1 MRTSIATVSVSGT
14 LPEKLAAIA
23 AAGFDG
29 IEIFENDLLACP
41 LSPEEVRLRA
51 ADLGLSIDLY
61 QPFRDFEAM
70 PAADLRR
77 AEHKFQVMERLGADT
92 LLVCSNVSPAAVDDD
107 GLAAAQL
114 RSLAERAAEHGIR
127 VAYEALAWGRHVND
141 YLHAWRIV
149 RLADHPNLGTCLDSF
164 HILSRGS
171 DPIGIE
177 AIPGEKIFFL
187 QLADAPLLAMD
198 VLQWSRHYR
207 CFPGQGGFDLAG
219 LVGNVLNAGYTGPLS
234 LEVFNDH
241 FRQADAARTAR
252 DGRRSLIA
260 LEQALDRTAHPAV
273 PTGYAFAELSDTATA
288 TATAAGTATPTGTA
302 IATPTGTATA
312 TGSLRGVLT
321 ALGFAPAGSH
331 PSKPVEL
338 WQQGEARLLV
348 NVTGD
353 EPALVSLG
361 LDSPDPARAVEH
373 AGSLLSPVLPRER
386 APREAPLDAIAAPDG
401 TEIFF
406 CGTEWRGDFTSNGTP
421 ERPGDPAPDGTPER
435 PGPVQGGTPE
445 RPADPV
451 PGTTA
456 TGTITHID
464 HVALTQPWHHFDEAA
479 LFYRSVLGLRPQE
492 SLELPD
498 PYGLLRSM
506 AMSTA
511 PGTSAVPGTSTA
523 PGMPTASTALG
534 MPTSPTASGAR
545 DTSGTP
551 AASGPGTTGGS
562 TGRVVRLVLNLARV
576 GAGDVPWQ
584 HVALACDDLL
594 ATARRLRA
602 DHPELL
608 LPIPG
613 NYYDDL
619 EARHDVDPCLREL
632 GVLYDRDADG
642 EFLHLYTVTLGRVF
656 FEIVQR
662 IGGYRGYGAVNAPI
676 RLAAQHA
683 GGH

>member
-29 IEIFENDLLACP
+29 VEIFENDLLACP

-70 PAADLRR
+70 PVPDLRR
-77 AEHKFQVMERLGADT
+77 AAHKFQVMERLGADT
-92 LLVCSNVSPAAVDDD
+92 LLVCSNVSPAAIDDD
-107 GLAAAQL
+107 ELAAAQL
-114 RSLAERAAEHGIR
+114 RSLAELAAEHGVRI
-127 VAYEALAWGRHVND
+127 AYEALAWGRHVDD

-149 RLADHPNLGTCLDSF
+149 RMADHPNLGTCLDSF

-207 CFPGQGGFDLAG
+207 CFPGQGGFDLTG

-252 DGRRSLIA
+252 DGMRSLIA
-260 LEQALDRTAHPAV
+260 LQQALGRTAHPAV
-273 PTGYAFAELSDTATA
+273 PTGYAFAEIADTDA
-288 TATAAGTATPTGTA
+288 
-302 IATPTGTATA
+302 
-312 TGSLRGVLT
+312 LRGVLT
-321 ALGFAPAGSH
+321 ALGFAPTGAH
-331 PSKPVEL
+331 PSKPVQL
-338 WQQGEARLLV
+338 WQQGDARLLL
-348 NVTGD
+348 NATGD
-353 EPALVSLG
+353 DPALISLG
-361 LDSPDPARAVEH
+361 LDSPDPARAAEH

-386 APREAPLDAIAAPDG
+386 APEEAPLDAIAAPDG

-406 CGTEWRGDFTSNGTP
+406 CGTEWRGDF
-421 ERPGDPAPDGTPER
+421 AP
-435 PGPVQGGTPE
+435 GGTVAGP
-445 RPADPV
+445 
-451 PGTTA
+451 
-456 TGTITHID
+456 ITHID

-511 PGTSAVPGTSTA
+511 PGASTVPGTSTA
-523 PGMPTASTALG
+523 PGMPAASTALG
-534 MPTSPTASGAR
+534 TPGVPTAP
-545 DTSGTP
+545 GTP
-551 AASGPGTTGGS
+551 AASGPGAAGGS
-562 TGRVVRLVLNLARV
+562 GGRVLRLVLNLARV

-584 HVALACDDLL
+584 HIALACDDLL

-602 DHPELL
+602 EHPELL

-676 RLAAQHA
+676 RLAVQHA
-683 GGH
+683 DGH